1 MIDIDQLA
9 SGLANNLLETSGL
22 PAEAK
27 GPIQD
32 AFRRGLR
39 LGLSIRPPNAVR
51 SASVSPQLPKDFDP
65 WTTMH

>member
-9 SGLANNLLETSGL
+9 SGIATNLLETSGL

-32 AFRRGLR
+32 AFRRGLH
-39 LGLSIRPPNAVR
+39 LGLSIRQPSFDRTTSNPP
-51 SASVSPQLPKDFDP
+51 QQPKDFDP
-65 WTTMH
+65 WTTKH

>member
-22 PAEAK
+22 PDEAK

-32 AFRRGLR
+32 AFRRGLS
-39 LGLSIRPPNAVR
+39 LGLSIRQPSAVR
-51 SASVSPQLPKDFDP
+51 AAPDPPQLPKDFDP
-65 WTTMH
+65 WTPMH